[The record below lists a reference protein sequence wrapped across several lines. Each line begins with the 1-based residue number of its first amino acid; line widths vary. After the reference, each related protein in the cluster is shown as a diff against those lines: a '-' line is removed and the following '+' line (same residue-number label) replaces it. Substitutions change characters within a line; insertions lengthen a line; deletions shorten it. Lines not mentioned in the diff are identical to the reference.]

1 MIGFYVLRVEVF
13 LSGFENS
20 QGVYSTNRERRRV
33 KMYFK
38 GYHWRVNLL
47 YGCGVA
53 RASKATR
60 LSAKE
65 TVITCFA
72 DN

>member
-20 QGVYSTNRERRRV
+20 QGVYSTNRERRR
-33 KMYFK
+33 
-38 GYHWRVNLL
+38 HWRVNLL
-47 YGCGVA
+47 HGCGVA